1 MPLWVACRVRAW
13 KARSVPEEPVTFDEL
28 ERLLL
33 QLMGSSPEAL
43 EQQILSHM
51 NRETFVGGKRVTR
64 QELPELPQDAVA
76 TVYRVKVSLYGAK
89 PPVWRRLEIPGAMP
103 LNLVHAVLQIAGVRS
118 CLAPARRG
126 RPAGAAA
133 AFGSAAAP
141 AR

>member
-51 NRETFVGGKRVTR
+51 NRETFVGGKRVTVG
-64 QELPELPQDAVA
+64 ELNKRLADLA
-76 TVYRVKVSLYGAK
+76 TVL
-89 PPVWRRLEIPGAMP
+89 I
-103 LNLVHAVLQIAGVRS
+103 
-118 CLAPARRG
+118 PAR
-126 RPAGAAA
+126 
-133 AFGSAAAP
+133 
-141 AR
+141 